1 MPVWPELEAR
11 YIMHTYKR
19 QPVVFVRGQGCRLW
33 DEAGRSYLD
42 LVAGIA
48 VNSLGHAHP
57 AVAEAVATQV
67 RTLIHTSNLYYTIP
81 QIELAKL
88 LVENSCADKA
98 FFCNSG
104 AEANEGAIKLARKWG
119 KLHRNGA
126 YEVITALDS
135 FHGRTL
141 ATVAATGQAKY
152 QKPFLPMPDGFIHVP
167 YNDLDALKAAT
178 TQKTVAVLLEPIQ
191 GESGVHPARREYL
204 QGVRAWC
211 DEQGLLLIFDEVQ
224 TGMGRTGRL
233 FAYQHFGVEP
243 DILTLAKGTG
253 GGLPIGVLLA
263 KEKACVFE
271 PGDHA
276 STFGGT
282 PLVCAAALA
291 TVRTILEQN
300 LPENAAR
307 VGAYFLARLQELQ
320 SRQPLIA
327 EVRGIGLMIG
337 VDLRENLAQKAVAT
351 ALEHG
356 LIINATGD
364 RTLRLVPPLII
375 SQAEVDEAITIM
387 ERVLGSLQG

>member
-1 MPVWPELEAR
+1 
-11 YIMHTYKR
+11 MHTYNR
-19 QPVVFVRGQGCRLW
+19 QPVVLVRGQGCRVW
-33 DEAGRSYLD
+33 DEADRSYLD

-57 AVAEAVATQV
+57 AVAEAVAAQA

-88 LVENSCADKA
+88 LVENSCADRA

-119 KLHRNGA
+119 KIHRNGA
-126 YEVITALDS
+126 YEIIAALNS

-152 QKPFLPMPDGFIHVP
+152 QKPFLPMPDGFVHVP
-167 YNDLDALKAAT
+167 SNDLKALKAAT
-178 TQKTVAVLLEPIQ
+178 SQKTVAVLLEPIQ
-191 GESGVHPARREYL
+191 GESGVHPARQEYL

-224 TGMGRTGRL
+224 TGMGRTGKL

-243 DILTLAKGTG
+243 DIFTLAKGTG

-263 KEKACVFE
+263 KEKVCVFE

-300 LPENAAR
+300 LPEHAAR
-307 VGAYFLARLQELQ
+307 VGNYFLNRLRELQ

-327 EVRGIGLMIG
+327 EVRGVGLMIG
-337 VDLRENLAQKAVAT
+337 VDLSKDLARKAVAV
-351 ALEHG
+351 ALEQG
-356 LIINATGD
+356 LIINATSD

-375 SQAEVDEAITIM
+375 TQVEVDEAIAIM
-387 ERVLGSLQG
+387 ERVLSSLQES